1 MRGVNSKDLLATMDF
16 FYQGEASV
24 LQENLDSFL
33 AFAEEL
39 QLKGLIGKRNKKI
52 NYLEVDEQPLSSTQ
66 MIDLKMTS
74 IISNMFKETS
84 FKQQIN

>member
-16 FYQGEASV
+16 LYQGEASV

-52 NYLEVDEQPLSSTQ
+52 NDLEVDEQPLSSTQ

-74 IISNMFKETS
+74 IISNMSSKRQAS
-84 FKQQIN
+84 SSK